1 LKNNT
6 FSEAMKKEFGNHLP
20 RSAAFKTKEGH
31 WAVPTQKYT
40 LGIVSY
46 EYLFLNSTPWSPQ
59 ESYEYDKSKDIPV
72 HSDGAC
78 HYIFVEKFLLITIS

>member
-1 LKNNT
+1 M

-40 LGIVSY
+40 LGKLLNERI
-46 EYLFLNSTPWSPQ
+46 FLNSTHWSSQ
-59 ESYEYDKSKDIPV
+59 EPYE
-72 HSDGAC
+72 
-78 HYIFVEKFLLITIS
+78 